1 MTPAP
6 LRISVVVPTHNRPAF
21 LRAALASIR
30 AAEAEDLHLE
40 ILVGDNGDNPETVAA
55 VAEFGARHL
64 PTRAPGASGGRNVC
78 LRAATGDYIAFL
90 DDDDVWLP
98 GHLRPHLA
106 LLDAR
111 PDLDAVFSQRVWTDP
126 ELNPVAPPNPS
137 DDPGEGSELL
147 RRLLSGLF
155 PQLGTLVVR
164 ASAVSYTGLLD
175 ERLAGGEDLDW
186 VLRFA
191 RRNKLGFVPHVSNYV
206 RGRQNG
212 TYDHLQLTRLGYDR
226 LVFLRHAI
234 SEWRVWRSP
243 LEFARAY
250 SASIDHF
257 FGYFEKAAR
266 ERAAWG
272 NRRGAAAAL
281 WGAFQVLPL
290 RAMHNMLAD
299 RPLRHAVVAIIDKT
313 VRRRG

>member
-1 MTPAP
+1 MSPAR
-6 LRISVVVPTHNRPAF
+6 RISVVVPTNNRPAL
-21 LRAALASIR
+21 LREALASIR
-30 AAEAEDLHLE
+30 AAEAEDLQIE
-40 ILVGDNGDNPETVAA
+40 IFVGDNGDNPETAA
-55 VAEFGARHL
+55 VAAAFNARHL
-64 PTRAPGASGGRNVC
+64 ATRAPGPSGGRNVC
-78 LRAATGDYIAFL
+78 LEAARGEYIAFL

-126 ELNPVAPPNPS
+126 ELKPVAAPNPS
-137 DDPGEGSELL
+137 DDPGEGAALV

-155 PQLGTLVVR
+155 PQLGTMVVR
-164 ASAVSYTGLLD
+164 ARALSYAGLLD
-175 ERLAGGEDLDW
+175 EKLTGGEDLDW
-186 VLRFA
+186 ALRFA

-206 RGRQNG
+206 RGRPDG
-212 TYDHLQLTRLGYDR
+212 SYDRLQLTRLGYDR
-226 LVFLRHAI
+226 LVFFRHATR
-234 SEWRVWRSP
+234 EWRVWRSP

-250 SASIDHF
+250 RASIDHF

-290 RAMHNMLAD
+290 RALHNMLAD

-313 VRRRG
+313 AKRRG